1 MDQPI
6 NNIGFVG
13 NNCFTSSTIDS
24 ISYVNLEESKV
35 IYTLNTIK
43 NVNKNKIML
52 NLGKIEWI

>member
-6 NNIGFVG
+6 NNLGFVG

-43 NVNKNKIML
+43 NVIKN
-52 NLGKIEWI
+52 